1 MDEYHAKKATPDN
14 RYGPV
19 SKSLLWEF
27 NQSPYK
33 WAHKEPFVPTAA
45 MRLGTAAHL
54 MVLEPEKVSDQIRIS
69 PFENFRTKEAREW
82 KAEQELTGKIVMS
95 ASEGETLDGITV
107 ASNLALDDILGP
119 GVKCATEVEV
129 GGCWND
135 VELCGLID
143 IVEPSEEM
151 LWDLKTTATIGDERA
166 LQRLIFDRGYDVQAA
181 MYADLFAFQ
190 KDLDKPPGFGF
201 IFVETS
207 EPFEATWVT
216 LSEESIA
223 SGRQRYLPLINRWKQ
238 LRDVPLGELPGGVP
252 KGTTIDPPPWA
263 QVA

>member
-1 MDEYHAKKATPDN
+1 MDSYHAKKANPEN
-14 RYGPV
+14 RYRPV

-27 NQSPYK
+27 SQSPYK
-33 WAHKEPFVPTAA
+33 WAHKQPSLPTPA

-54 MVLEPEKVSDQIRIS
+54 MLLEPEKVNNEIRVS
-69 PFENFRTKEAREW
+69 PFDSFRTKEAREW
-82 KAEQELTGKIVMS
+82 KAEQELAGKMVLTR
-95 ASEGETLDGITV
+95 AESEALDGITI
-107 ASNLALDDILGP
+107 AGSLALDDILGE
-119 GVKCATEVEV
+119 GTACETEVEV

-143 IVEPSEEM
+143 IVEPGEKM
-151 LWDLKTTATIGDERA
+151 LWDLKTTASIGDEKA

-190 KDLDKPPGFGF
+190 KKLESPPGFGF

-238 LRDVPLGELPGGVP
+238 LRDVPLGELPGGVT

-263 QVA
+263 KVA